1 MWADF
6 YRHYLKVVE
15 ILKDFHL
22 GFIMEIIVNIAILYG
37 ICKALDIFQK
47 TISDRLLAAD
57 KNSQVV
63 KIVVIITKILK
74 FTIFFIMVAG
84 FLQTHG
90 YSVSSLIAG
99 FGITGLAVG
108 LAANTT
114 LSNVF
119 GTISIIA
126 DKSFKIGDYI
136 KIGNYEGTVESINM
150 RSTKIRT
157 LDNFVTVIPNSMIAN
172 TEVVNVS
179 SCHRRRIFETFGVTY
194 DTSNEKLERAVKI
207 VEEILENTPEVSKDY
222 VVYLETLDNSS
233 INIKVHAYLK
243 TKVWAKFVK
252 ERGKFIYEV
261 VKRYRAEGID
271 FAFPSQTIYMAKDS
285 NEN

>member
-1 MWADF
+1 MLAELHASINDIV
-6 YRHYLKVVE
+6 R

-22 GFIMEIIVNIAILYG
+22 GFIFEICINIAILYA
-37 ICKALDIFQK
+37 ICKALDIFEK
-47 TISDRLLAAD
+47 TISEKIIASD
-57 KNSQVV
+57 KNSQAV
-63 KIVVIITKILK
+63 KIAAIVNKVLK
-74 FTIFFIMVAG
+74 FTIFFIMFAG

-108 LAANTT
+108 FAANTT

-119 GTISIIA
+119 GTIAIIA

-136 KIGNYEGTVESINM
+136 KINSYEGTVESINM

-157 LDNFVTVIPNSMIAN
+157 LDNFVTIIPNSMIAN
-172 TEVVNVS
+172 TEIINVTA
-179 SCHRRRIFETFGVTY
+179 CHRRRILETFGITY
-194 DTSNEKLERAVKI
+194 DTPNEKIQKAI
-207 VEEILENTPEVSKDY
+207 NILENILANSPEIAKDY
-222 VVYLETLDNSS
+222 VVYLETLESSS
-233 INIKVHAYLK
+233 INIKVHAYVK

-252 ERGKFIYEV
+252 EREKLIFEA
-261 VKRYRAEGID
+261 VKQFRQEGID
-271 FAFPSQTIYMAKDS
+271 FAFPSRTVYIAKDS